1 MELLTLVLSSALFT
15 TVILFQLS
23 FLSRAPN
30 PLAWCRPSS
39 LYRVGSL
46 RTLATAWLRR
56 IDYGAVVGP
65 LYQPSPNDKKEST
78 VQNII
83 ALAEHHEIA
92 ELLSDMIQKDG
103 ANSWPPNTNHTHTT
117 WPTPLQPYKEIY
129 LELAPL
135 LPQATPSLD
144 DEVNILRIETFRQRF
159 RDLLHD
165 RVDLVE
171 VAKVRRVAT
180 IIQMANLLTKLLA
193 FPSN

>member
-1 MELLTLVLSSALFT
+1 MELLTLILSSALFT
-15 TVILFQLS
+15 AVVLFQLS
-23 FLSRAPN
+23 FLSCAPK
-30 PLAWCRPSS
+30 PLAWCLPSS

-46 RTLATAWLRR
+46 HTLATAWLRR
-56 IDYGAVVGP
+56 IVYGAVVAP
-65 LYQPSPNDKKEST
+65 IYQPSPNDKKEST
-78 VQNII
+78 VQKII
-83 ALAEHHEIA
+83 ALVEHHEIA

-103 ANSWPPNTNHTHTT
+103 ANSWPPNTNHAHTT

-135 LPQATPSLD
+135 LPQATPSLN
-144 DEVNILRIETFRQRF
+144 DEVNILRIENFRQRF
-159 RDLLHD
+159 RDLLNA

-171 VAKVRRVAT
+171 VAKVRRVAM